1 MRETLYGRQA
11 VRESLRANRRQPFRL
26 WLMDRVVDTPIIEEI
41 IALAQQRHVHT
52 ETISRNEMA
61 NLTGDVN
68 HQGVALETSGYPYV
82 EVDDILEYAQEHG
95 ETPLLLLFD
104 LLQDIH
110 NLGSLIRTAEAAG
123 VHGIILQERRAAG
136 VTAAVVNTSSGAV
149 EHMLLARVTNLP
161 RTIEQLKGVD
171 IWIAGLDGTYGS
183 KPYTEVDLT
192 VPLGLVVGNE
202 GDGLRRLVREKC
214 DWLLT
219 LPMNGEI
226 NSLNAAV
233 AGSIAL
239 YEVLR
244 QRAAQD

>member
-11 VRESLRANRRQPFRL
+11 VRESLRANRRHPFRL
-26 WLMDRVVDTPIIEEI
+26 WLMDRVVNTPIIEEI
-41 IALAQQRHVHT
+41 VDLAQQHHVRV
-52 ETISRNEMA
+52 ETVSRNEMA
-61 NLTGDVN
+61 NLVGEVN

-82 EVDDILEYAQEHG
+82 EVDDILDYAAQRG

-104 LLQDIH
+104 LLQDVH

-123 VHGIILQERRAAG
+123 VHGVILQGRRAAG
-136 VTAAVVNTSSGAV
+136 VTASVVNTSAGAV
-149 EHMLLARVTNLP
+149 EHLLLARVTNLP
-161 RTIEQLKGVD
+161 REIERLKEAD

-219 LPMNGEI
+219 LPMYGEI

-239 YEVLR
+239 YEVIR
-244 QRAAQD
+244 QREHPA